1 MTRSSARELALG
13 CIFEYGYSCSST
25 DEIISSRFEDGTCV
39 LVGED
44 KLFNEEV
51 TENDRKYVE
60 DILVEYDKNR
70 NEINGIISQ
79 LSVDWD
85 ISRISRMSMA
95 ILSLAITEIKCRDD
109 VPLSVAINEA
119 VSLAKKYDS
128 EKAPAFIN
136 GILGSY
142 SKTLTNAEAE

>member
-1 MTRSSARELALG
+1 MTRSAARELALG
-13 CIFEYGYSCSST
+13 CIFEYGYYCSGIE
-25 DEIISSRFEDGTCV
+25 EIISNRFENLDCI
-39 LVGED
+39 LIGED

-51 TENDRKYVE
+51 TENDKEYVN
-60 DILVEYDKNR
+60 DILTSYDKNR
-70 NEINGIISQ
+70 EEIKDIISK
-79 LSVDWD
+79 LAVDWD
-85 ISRISRMSMA
+85 LARISRMSMA

-119 VSLAKKYDS
+119 VTLAKKYDS

-142 SKTLTNAEAE
+142 SKTLTNAEEE